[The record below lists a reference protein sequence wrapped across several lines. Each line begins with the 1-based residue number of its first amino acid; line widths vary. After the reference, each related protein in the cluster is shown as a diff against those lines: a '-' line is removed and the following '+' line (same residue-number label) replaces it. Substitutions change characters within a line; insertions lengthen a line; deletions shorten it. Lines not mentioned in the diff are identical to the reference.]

1 MRKKTILLLLFCI
14 GWISVGYA
22 QDTNEFQ
29 RIARRIMDAYDIG
42 DELEH
47 APDSANFYGGVYLGA
62 GTNGRAM
69 PSGYFTYLKNRILL
83 TSQLSI
89 DISELSTEKDVNTNF
104 TSNADQLT
112 SSDILTKYEKVDFS
126 TRLDYEIR
134 KGRIFTVGVL
144 ESFNN
149 NRVTESTV
157 KNGHEAD
164 GTEKESLYEK
174 QRRLNRDLK
183 LGGLLQYIHDFNN
196 VGRLTARLNIK
207 YNYKP
212 TNVNSDT
219 WAAQTEK
226 SMRRQ
231 NQTLYNFDPYAM
243 LKFQSKT
250 IGGFKFGI
258 EEKYGIEDMRIN
270 DTATKF
276 NFNTYS
282 SLTTL
287 SAAYSYKW
295 LTLDATLKYEH
306 FINDIDD
313 HQTPDYDRTYNN
325 WMLSARGT
333 VKVNS
338 NNKFVLSFKNDI
350 SRPTYTQLYPFIHIG
365 SSIGVMV
372 VGNSALEP
380 SKNSEV
386 KLSYTHTAPHLTHTH
401 SLTYRY
407 VSDDISQVSSFDE
420 ASQRSVKTWINDAQ
434 YIYVRYAAEGEVR
447 AGLFSMTMG
456 FHTQYLD
463 YKGEKV
469 SSDEAWSFS
478 FKARPQLELPG
489 GWTLA
494 TVLLYTGR
502 ETHRHYYYQ
511 PDFYWSLRAVKQFNK
526 WAVYAFVQDILQP
539 DHKQILT
546 NTDYNTTTVT
556 KPHTRCLIVGCSYT
570 F

>member
-1 MRKKTILLLLFCI
+1 
-14 GWISVGYA
+14 
-22 QDTNEFQ
+22 
-29 RIARRIMDAYDIG
+29 MDAYDIG

-89 DISELSTEKDVNTNF
+89 DISELNTEKDVNTNF
-104 TSNADQLT
+104 NSHANQLT
-112 SSDILTKYEKVDFS
+112 SSDVLTKYEKVDFS

-134 KGRIFTVGVL
+134 KGQIFTVGVL
-144 ESFNN
+144 ESFDN
-149 NRVTESTV
+149 NRITESTV

-183 LGGLLQYIHDFNN
+183 LGGLLQYIHDFNHA
-196 VGRLTARLNIK
+196 GRLTARLNIK

-212 TNVNSDT
+212 TDLKSDT
-219 WAAQTEK
+219 WAAHTEK
-226 SMRRQ
+226 SMRKQ

-243 LKFQSKT
+243 IRFQSKA

-258 EEKYGIEDMRIN
+258 EEKYGIENMRIN
-270 DTATKF
+270 DTSTKF

-282 SLTTL
+282 SLTSL
-287 SAAYSYKW
+287 SAAYSHKW
-295 LTLDATLKYEH
+295 LALDATLKYEH

-313 HQTPDYDRTYNN
+313 HQSQDYDRTYND
-325 WMLSARGT
+325 WMLSAKGT
-333 VKVNS
+333 VKVDS
-338 NNKFVLSFKNDI
+338 NNKFVLSFKSGV
-350 SRPTYTQLYPFIHIG
+350 SRPTYTQLYPFIHLG

-386 KLSYTHTAPHLTHTH
+386 KLSYTHTAPHFTHTH
-401 SLTYRY
+401 SLSYKY

-434 YIYVRYAAEGEVR
+434 YGYLRYAAEGEVR
-447 AGLFSMTMG
+447 AGIFSMTMG
-456 FHTQYLD
+456 FHAQYLD
-463 YKGEKV
+463 YKGKKV
-469 SSDEAWSFS
+469 STDRAWSYS
-478 FKARPQLELPG
+478 FKARPQLELPN

-502 ETHRHYYYQ
+502 ETHRHYYNQ

-526 WAVYAFVQDILQP
+526 WAMYAFVQDILQP
-539 DHKQILT
+539 DHKQVLT

-570 F
+570 S